1 MAKWGYDKGEGRW
14 YKRATGT
21 RRFPDSGVVKSN
33 GTKLSNKEIVGHH
46 TYGVLGDAGGKTKF
60 KKKVS
65 KIYQSHSVKGKRK
78 KRGGYRRR
86 LR

>member
-1 MAKWGYDKGEGRW
+1 MAKWGYTKGEGRW

-33 GTKLSNKEIVGHH
+33 GTKVGTEKVGMHH
-46 TYGVLGDAGGKTKF
+46 YGLDKGKP
-60 KKKVS
+60 KKKFS
-65 KIYQSHSVKGKRK
+65 KIYIPHKIKGKGKR
-78 KRGGYRRR
+78 RGGYRRK